1 MRSLPNIGFHYID
14 LSKTDFYEE
23 TVHKRRLLKEGGRA
37 GGSPSKQMKWDENKY
52 LVLNKADVVFDH
64 PKKLWKPT
72 RIGIFEYPKK
82 LWNLKIIVT

>member
-1 MRSLPNIGFHYID
+1 MIDKRST
-14 LSKTDFYEE
+14 SKGSSISDVSSEE
-23 TVHKRRLLKEGGRA
+23 EG

-52 LVLNKADVVFDH
+52 LVLSKADVVFDH